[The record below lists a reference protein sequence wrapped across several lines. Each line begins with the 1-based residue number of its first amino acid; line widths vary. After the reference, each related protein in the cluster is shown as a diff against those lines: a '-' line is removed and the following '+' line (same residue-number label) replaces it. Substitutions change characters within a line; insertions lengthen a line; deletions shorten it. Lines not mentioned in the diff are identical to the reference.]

1 MKRILFI
8 LLALWA
14 LCAAQE
20 MPLIDRLPL
29 PANGSGWRFD
39 IEPQSYLPD
48 NLFEYINGE
57 AELYNDYHFAG
68 MATAAY
74 IRGDDM
80 NMTYSVDISD
90 MGTPL
95 DAFGIYS
102 RHRSPELEYAAIGEE
117 ATVSELNIR
126 FYKGRYFVQIN
137 AGSFEEAVREEMLR
151 TANAIAET
159 LPVAP
164 MPRELA
170 LLPQENQLPHS
181 LVYYTR
187 GMLGQSLFPAGLM
200 AKFVVASDT
209 VGAFLVLTSSAGES
223 LPAFQG
229 FSASLKER
237 GSLLAESPGRIE
249 VETPYQGRILA
260 LHHLHWIVGVMGYKE
275 RETAERLAAGLSA
288 NLGE

>member
-57 AELYNDYHFAG
+57 AELYNDYHFVG

-260 LHHLHWIVGVMGYKE
+260 LHDLHWIVGVMGYKE
-275 RETAERLAAGLSA
+275 REPAERLAAGLSA

>member
-1 MKRILFI
+1 
-8 LLALWA
+8 
-14 LCAAQE
+14 
-20 MPLIDRLPL
+20 
-29 PANGSGWRFD
+29 
-39 IEPQSYLPD
+39 
-48 NLFEYINGE
+48 
-57 AELYNDYHFAG
+57 
-68 MATAAY
+68 
-74 IRGDDM
+74 
-80 NMTYSVDISD
+80 
-90 MGTPL
+90 
-95 DAFGIYS
+95 
-102 RHRSPELEYAAIGEE
+102 
-117 ATVSELNIR
+117 
-126 FYKGRYFVQIN
+126 
-137 AGSFEEAVREEMLR
+137 MLR

-237 GSLLAESPGRIE
+237 GSLLAEAGRSSE
-249 VETPYQGRILA
+249 SLTRVAFWRCT
-260 LHHLHWIVGVMGYKE
+260 HLHWIVGVWGIRE
-275 RETAERLAAGLSA
+275 RDRGEACGRLSA
-288 NLGE
+288 NLASDEVLIATPLWVSSGGSNATYPKSSACSTARGRTAMVYGRRRASPWSDLPLEGEEACRAGKGSGGGKMTGLPKGCSAGLRNQPDVVFVQDIAHAQSPPLSALCRSSPS

>member
-1 MKRILFI
+1 MKKTLIL
-8 LLALWA
+8 LLALSA
-14 LCAAQE
+14 LCGAQE
-20 MPLIDRLPL
+20 TALLDRLPL
-29 PANGSGWRFD
+29 PAAGSGWRFD
-39 IEPQSYLPD
+39 IDPQSYLPD
-48 NLFEYINGE
+48 NLFEYIDGE

-95 DAFGIYS
+95 NAFGIYS
-102 RHRSPELEYAAIGEE
+102 RHRSPGLEYAAIGEE

-137 AGSFEEAVREEMLR
+137 AGSFEETVREEMLR
-151 TANAIAET
+151 TAHAIAES
-159 LPVAP
+159 LPGAQP
-164 MPRELA
+164 PRELS
-170 LLPQENQLPHS
+170 LLPHENQLPHS
-181 LVYYTR
+181 LVCYTR

-260 LHHLHWIVGVMGYKE
+260 LHHQIGRAHV
-275 RETAERLAAGLSA
+275 
-288 NLGE
+288 